1 MSIFLNLPGL
11 MAGIG
16 QIVASAQEEA
26 ELLGLDAADTV
37 TAFSFTPF
45 WPDWSNLWELLLRLL
60 ANVVTVGVI
69 VHAFYYPK
77 AKRRDYYFT
86 FSLIG
91 VSIFLLIYLMS
102 GVKLKV
108 GFALGLFA
116 IFGIIKYR
124 TEQVP
129 IREMTYMFVIIAV
142 AAINGLASGLSYF
155 ELLTVNLVFIVALAI
170 CENTRWMKHIP
181 SKLVKYDN
189 ISLIAHGREDELKA
203 DLEKRLGLEIVR
215 VEVGNVDFLKDS
227 AIVKIYYKPVMDEFG
242 TIDKVTKTGKMK

>member
-1 MSIFLNLPGL
+1 MIMNILTFLAAGLSKAAAAISEEVELFGDETESVLSNLG
-11 MAGIG
+11 
-16 QIVASAQEEA
+16 S
-26 ELLGLDAADTV
+26 
-37 TAFSFTPF
+37 TPF
-45 WPDWSNLWELLLRLL
+45 WPEWSTIWELLFRLFI
-60 ANVVTVGVI
+60 NVLTVGII

-86 FSLIG
+86 FSIIG
-91 VSIFLLIYLMS
+91 VSIFLLIYLMG

-142 AAINGLASGLSYF
+142 AAINGLATGISYF
-155 ELLTVNLVFIVALAI
+155 ELIGTNLIFIVALAI
-170 CENTRWMKHIP
+170 CENTKWMKHVP
-181 SKLVKYDN
+181 SKLIKYDN
-189 ISLIAHGREDELKA
+189 VKLIAHGKEDELKA
-203 DLEKRLGLEIVR
+203 DLEKRLGLKIIR

-227 AIVKIYYKPVMDEFG
+227 AIIKIYYEPIMDEFG
-242 TIDKVTKTGKMK
+242 TIDTVMKTGKIK